1 MNTPVYIRAAFG
13 DGEWHYIG
21 RTTEF
26 GIELKR
32 DYLNKENR
40 TMIGSESYYIE
51 IKP

>member
-1 MNTPVYIRAAFG
+1 MYIRAFG
-13 DGEWHYIG
+13 DEEWHYLG

-32 DYLNKENR
+32 NTLTKVGR
-40 TMIGSESYYIE
+40 TFVTAESYYIE